1 MLGSL
6 TPAAGM
12 GGLGSYQQ
20 QAKYKERYALFR
32 GWLYSAINAIAQ
44 EAAGQPV
51 CVGRMKGAKP
61 KEEERSSPSVVK
73 NTMPTR
79 IRTKAAE
86 HELEIFQDHILLDV
100 MERPNPI
107 QDKWQFTYMFI
118 ANLALTGWAYVIA
131 DRASDNDGRMDY
143 YCLPTTWVHPD
154 HTEGP
159 FSKFR
164 ISNPRK
170 PGSMDKK
177 DMIGR
182 ENVAF
187 AYLPNPSDP
196 LAALAPVASQMMAVR
211 INDHIETSREQF
223 FHNGIF
229 PSVIVTVGKQPFGE
243 EHYRPRLT
251 AVQRRQVDSVI
262 AKWMTGTAN
271 YGKPAIVD
279 GLIED
284 IKPLSMTQTEMGWEK
299 SEASVK
305 ANILSAYCVHPYILG
320 EVVKA
325 GSYAQVANI
334 EKRFFKRVNTYL
346 DMLSS
351 VMTNFV
357 GTHHNEEKLLV
368 WWEKAAVED
377 QQLRN
382 QMMLA
387 ARKNDDI
394 TQNELRAELGYGPE
408 EDRNEAIIGDQTL
421 HAVINLLR
429 DVGAGKVTADQ
440 VQAVLEARGLPD
452 DYAKRIAGE
461 DKTEQEEATE
471 ALEEATEQLREPVA
485 VGVERMA
492 TKLLEHV
499 R

>member
-1 MLGSL
+1 M
-6 TPAAGM
+6 
-12 GGLGSYQQ
+12 
-20 QAKYKERYALFR
+20 
-32 GWLYSAINAIAQ
+32 
-44 EAAGQPV
+44 
-51 CVGRMKGAKP
+51 
-61 KEEERSSPSVVK
+61 PS
-73 NTMPTR
+73 R

-86 HELEIFQDHILLDV
+86 HELEIIQDHVLLDV

-118 ANLALTGWAYVIA
+118 ANLALTGWAFVIA
-131 DRASDNDGRMDY
+131 DRTSDNDSRMDY
-143 YCLPTTWVHPD
+143 YCLPTTWVHPI
-154 HTEGP
+154 HTKGP
-159 FSKFR
+159 YAQFR
-164 ISNPRK
+164 VSNPRK
-170 PGSMDKK
+170 PRTTNDEELIDGK
-177 DMIGR
+177 
-182 ENVAF
+182 NVAF

-211 INDHIETSREQF
+211 INDHIDTSREQF

-243 EHYRPRLT
+243 ELYRPRLT
-251 AVQRRQVDSVI
+251 PAQRRQVDSVI
-262 AKWMTGTAN
+262 AKCMTGTAN
-271 YGKPAIVD
+271 YGKPAIID

-284 IKPLSMTQTEMGWEK
+284 IKPLSMNQTEMGWEK

-351 VMTNFV
+351 VMTNFA

-387 ARKNDDI
+387 ARKNGDI
-394 TQNELRAELGYGPE
+394 TQNEFRADLGYGPD

-429 DVGAGKVTADQ
+429 DVGAGRVTADQ
-440 VQAVLEARGLPD
+440 VQATLEARGLPS

-461 DKTEQEEATE
+461 DRSEQEQATE
-471 ALEEATEQLREPVA
+471 ALEDATEQLREPVE

-499 R
+499 K